1 MRNRN
6 YRWMALG
13 MAVVLALS
21 GCAGGSGKGAAGE
34 NTAGGA
40 AGGNTANGAGG
51 TAGGNTAGGTAGG
64 DAAGG
69 NAGGNTAGGA
79 AGGTTGAGAVSAHET
94 AAALT
99 VNGIPADVTAYSL
112 DDGSC
117 YYKLEDM
124 AALLDFG
131 LTGEASGSGAA
142 IDTAAHYKPD
152 PKKLITGNWAPATR
166 QRIQAV
172 IDANADQGRYVC
184 FDLDNTMVINDMG
197 EALLVYQIENL
208 RFALTPDN
216 IADVITTN
224 ITDLKSPIGQTVDG
238 KDVSTE
244 DVVTD
249 IVSDYT
255 WLYENYK
262 GFPAGGQ
269 YDLDYIHASAQYQ
282 DFAAKLFF
290 LYYFGGHTYD
300 ASVVYPWV
308 GHLFTGMTPD
318 EVHALATDAHTYWS
332 NYNRFVEESWTSPVN
347 MPGKAGVVSITY
359 RTGVVFLEEVVD
371 LYQTLRA
378 NGIDIYVISGSF
390 VDSIRA
396 ASDLFGYGL
405 EDDHIFGMRNV
416 LDSDGRYLNEYN
428 YNWGGDGLY
437 PQTHSEGK
445 SIAITNFIAPAHG
458 GQGPLMVFGDGNGD
472 WDMMTGWMEKGDTVL
487 GVLFNRYRSTNDR
500 TWKGACEAVENI
512 GKPDARFV
520 LQGRDEN
527 KGCLRPSEKSILLGG
542 TEEVLVR
549 PAQ

>member
-1 MRNRN
+1 MKNRI
-6 YRWMALG
+6 YRWTALG
-13 MAVVLALS
+13 MAVVLGLS
-21 GCAGGSGKGAAGE
+21 GCAGGAGAEASGKATAGE
-34 NTAGGA
+34 TVNGGAGEASGGA
-40 AGGNTANGAGG
+40 AN
-51 TAGGNTAGGTAGG
+51 G
-64 DAAGG
+64 DAAG
-69 NAGGNTAGGA
+69 AIREI
-79 AGGTTGAGAVSAHET
+79 AVD
-94 AAALT
+94 LT
-99 VNGIPADVTAYSL
+99 VDGISADVTAYGL
-112 DDGSC
+112 DDGDR

-131 LTGEASGSGAA
+131 LTGGATGDTTV
-142 IDTAAHYKPD
+142 IDTKVHYKPD
-152 PKKLITGNWAPATR
+152 PRKLITGNWAPATR
-166 QRIQAV
+166 ARIQAV
-172 IDANADQGRYVC
+172 IDENADQGRYVC

-197 EALLVYQIENL
+197 EALLVYQIQNL
-208 RFALTPDN
+208 HFALTPDN
-216 IADVITTN
+216 IKDVITTN
-224 ITDLKSPIGQTVDG
+224 ITDMKSPIGQTVDG

-244 DVVTD
+244 DVVAD
-249 IVSDYT
+249 IVADYT
-255 WLYENYK
+255 WLYENYE
-262 GFPAGGQ
+262 GFGAGGQ
-269 YDLDYIHASAQYQ
+269 YGLDYIHASAQYQ

-318 EVHALATDAHTYWS
+318 EVHALATDSHTYWNS
-332 NYNRFVEESWTSPVN
+332 YGRFVEESWMSPVG

-359 RTGVVFLEEVVD
+359 RTGVVFLEEIVD

-416 LDSDGRYLNEYN
+416 LDSEGKYVNEYN
-428 YNWGGDGLY
+428 YNWGGEGLY

-445 SIAITNFIAPAHG
+445 SIAITNFIAPAHD

-487 GVLFNRYRSTNDR
+487 GVLFNRYRSVNDR
-500 TWKGACEAVENI
+500 TWKGATEAAENI

-527 KGCLRPSEKSILLGG
+527 NGCLRPSEKSILLG
-542 TEEVLVR
+542 TSEEVLVR
-549 PAQ
+549 PAP